1 MAIKYAITK
10 FPVAFPTKVLA
21 QKYAT
26 HMFSVIADDDIFN
39 GAIVAVGDYKDLDR
53 YEEGTAVGSAVV
65 AKIVDQAPNG
75 NWYVQFSKDL
85 NPFTEA
91 AIVYNTPVIE
101 EEYNTAFKK
110 LENYYIPE
118 DTEMRV
124 YPISAGDIWELSTAA
139 FSGTPTKGAAITGV
153 TGKKLTV

>member
-1 MAIKYAITK
+1 MAIKFNIQKNPT
-10 FPVAFPTKVLA
+10 AFPTKVLA
-21 QKYAT
+21 QKYAR
-26 HMFSVIADDDIFN
+26 HMYSVIADDDCFN
-39 GAIVAVGDYKDLDR
+39 GAIVTVGDYKDLDR
-53 YEEGTAVGSAVV
+53 YEEGAAVGSAIVG
-65 AKIVDQAPNG
+65 KIVDQAPNG

-85 NPFTEA
+85 NEFTEA

-101 EEYNTAFKK
+101 EEYNTEFKK

-124 YPISAGDIWELSTAA
+124 YPISAGDIWELNTAA
-139 FSGTPTKGAAITGV
+139 FSGTPSKGAAITGV